1 MATPK
6 GLFCPVTI
14 AWAPLPSRP
23 EPRPSRPWPSRHRWL
38 SSTGAGGPRPAL
50 PLPVSVSVAVT
61 SPLWAVAVRVAVTVP
76 VRVGA
81 NRTVTVQDLRG
92 ARLCLQVLAVM
103 VNAAGPAS
111 ATVSLPVAR
120 PPVLASVK
128 ALDAACPAATWP

>member
-23 EPRPSRPWPSRHRWL
+23 DSQIEPPVAEPSPSVVQYRCR
-38 SSTGAGGPRPAL
+38 GAAPSPS
-50 PLPVSVSVAVT
+50 LPVSVSVAVT
-61 SPLWAVAVRVAVTVP
+61 SPFWAVAVRVAVTVP
-76 VRVGA
+76 VRAGA